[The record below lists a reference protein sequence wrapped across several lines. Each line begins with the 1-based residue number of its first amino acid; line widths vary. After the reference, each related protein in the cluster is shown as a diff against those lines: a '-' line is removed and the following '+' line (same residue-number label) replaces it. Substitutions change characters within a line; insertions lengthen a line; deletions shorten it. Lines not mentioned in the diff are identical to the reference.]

1 MRDFFWLLGSSIM
14 AGIFIG
20 IAGWGYL
27 VNPMLGMFLFCVG
40 LIGVIKYEAKL
51 YTGTAGFLDAWGDL
65 GYLLMILLGNIIG
78 CILVSLIALCSPLA
92 LGPAA
97 IGIITDRLAIGWL
110 NTGVLAIGCGI
121 LMSFA
126 VQYARFAEREDNEH
140 FSNWLPLLFAVP
152 TFILCGFPHC
162 IADAFYASVYCMNVE
177 YVPIGQF
184 LAYYASIV
192 IGNFIGC
199 NVYKLL
205 GFK

>member
-1 MRDFFWLLGSSIM
+1 M
-14 AGIFIG
+14 
-20 IAGWGYL
+20 
-27 VNPMLGMFLFCVG
+27 
-40 LIGVIKYEAKL
+40 
-51 YTGTAGFLDAWGDL
+51 
-65 GYLLMILLGNIIG
+65 
-78 CILVSLIALCSPLA
+78 SLIALCSPLA
-92 LGPAA
+92 LGPTA

-126 VQYARFAEREDNEH
+126 VQYARFAEREVNEH

-162 IADAFYASVYCMNVE
+162 IVDAFYASVYCMNAE
-177 YVPIGQF
+177 CVPIGQF